1 MITISL
7 YQKTHLRSSVTLN
20 KMIFF
25 SLSLA
30 GISGICKIKFSRI
43 HKWGYMD
50 KQIRKIEKKVKGTEK
65 SLKSLEKEDK
75 KRDVIVD
82 KAKMK
87 KGKC

>member
-1 MITISL
+1 
-7 YQKTHLRSSVTLN
+7 
-20 KMIFF
+20 
-25 SLSLA
+25 
-30 GISGICKIKFSRI
+30 
-43 HKWGYMD
+43 MD